1 MSPSMIQAILENR
14 LNDKTEVK
22 PLTDFVIQN
31 FGLISFDNVTAF
43 AEEVN
48 ENPNE
53 TFESL
58 FEDMNISD
66 K

>member
-53 TFESL
+53 TFENL